1 MKCVLTP
8 AKKKCLCAQM
18 NCCKDMAVQQV
29 IQHRCYRCCSH
40 NRTPILLATSLGTFV
55 LARMCAAAS
64 VHSLTGL
71 LLVSCV
77 AQGWHSW
84 LGHSRLSS
92 RFWQHQAG
100 CYIDTL
106 IHSAPVCRLKPLAFF
121 LRSSSISCAASM
133 AKFELSLQL
142 PEEAAIWVME
152 HGSGLEV
159 KPHPVKAH
167 AWCVIQV
174 PGMYICHLS
183 YNKKG
188 NLYFFGAPHIIR
200 AIENLH
206 NEYYAAGRRGFF
218 FDPPDKKQT
227 RCTD

>member
-64 VHSLTGL
+64 VHSPTGL

-159 KPHPVKAH
+159 KPHPEKAD
-167 AWCVIQV
+167 AWLVIH
-174 PGMYICHLS
+174 PEGMYTCSLS

-188 NLYFFGAPHIIR
+188 NLYFSGAKHIVK
-200 AIENLH
+200 AIERCRDQYL
-206 NEYYAAGRRGFF
+206 AAGRRGFF
-218 FDPPDKKQT
+218 YAGAATHETD
-227 RCTD
+227 CTD

>member
-64 VHSLTGL
+64 VHSPTGL

-121 LRSSSISCAASM
+121 FDLPASRVQPQWLNLNFHSSSLRKQRSGSWSM
-133 AKFELSLQL
+133 
-142 PEEAAIWVME
+142 
-152 HGSGLEV
+152 GL
-159 KPHPVKAH
+159 
-167 AWCVIQV
+167 AW
-174 PGMYICHLS
+174 
-183 YNKKG
+183 K
-188 NLYFFGAPHIIR
+188 
-200 AIENLH
+200 
-206 NEYYAAGRRGFF
+206 
-218 FDPPDKKQT
+218 
-227 RCTD
+227 